1 MQKHYD
7 FTEIVTNFRHS
18 MSGSGFDIRSR
29 RVSIPKEFCVATP
42 EEYVKKFGGNRVIN
56 KVLGN
61 DIY

>member
-1 MQKHYD
+1 M
-7 FTEIVTNFRHS
+7 
-18 MSGSGFDIRSR
+18 
-29 RVSIPKEFCVATP
+29 SIPKEFCVATP